1 MIALDTNV
9 LVRLFTEDDPL
20 QARRAENLLRGED
33 GPFFLPDL
41 VLAELVWVLQRSYE
55 FSRDE
60 VRSVLLALLERRDV
74 VFEDEEGIRTA
85 LRAYEEGL
93 DFADGLIIAR
103 ARAAGCSR
111 LASFDG
117 RLKTH
122 DPRFVVNIS

>member
-9 LVRLFTEDDPL
+9 LVRLITEDDPL
-20 QARRAENLLRGED
+20 QARRAEKLLRGEK
-33 GPFFLPDL
+33 GLFFLPDL

-55 FSRDE
+55 FTKDE
-60 VRSVLLALLERRDV
+60 VRSLLLALLERRDV

-103 ARAAGCSR
+103 TRAAGCSR

-117 RLKTH
+117 RLKAH
-122 DPRFVVNIS
+122 DPRFVVKLS